1 MKEPILADTS
11 VWINFLKGMESEE
24 VAILTEYIREGDT
37 VHLCP
42 GIIQEILQGI
52 TDDQQFNEIREYLL
66 AFDILNDDGVEMAI
80 GAANLYRSLRKKGI
94 TIRKSNDC
102 LIARYAIKHNV
113 TVLHQDRDF
122 DLIFQNHLLE

>member
-11 VWINFLKGMESEE
+11 VWINFFKGIESEE
-24 VAILTEYIREGDT
+24 VTMLSEYIHEGDT
-37 VHLCP
+37 VYLCP
-42 GIIQEILQGI
+42 VIIQEILQGI
-52 TDDQQFNEIREYLL
+52 MDDQQFIEIRKYLL
-66 AFDILNDDGVEMAI
+66 AFDILNDDGVEVAI

-102 LIARYAIKHNV
+102 LIAQYAIKHNV

-122 DLIFQNHLLE
+122 DLVFQNH